1 MHVDLEHSDTG
12 MVIACNSICMA
23 TACSF
28 LPFQCLPPAAVS
40 ITCSTRHPQPN
51 NSPVPQDGRS
61 SCLVPLRRQ
70 PTDHPSPSPP
80 LPPSKFLL
88 LFFIHPHPLLSSP
101 SVPTTRRFSF
111 SFPSFTFVYLQARLR
126 SLLAHRLTLPAYNSL
141 SPCICTHSH
150 RPALFSRRSS
160 SYKMRIS
167 ASLGVLVAT
176 GLLGHS
182 ASQATDYG

>member
-28 LPFQCLPPAAVS
+28 LPFQCLPPTAVS

-80 LPPSKFLL
+80 LPPIQVSSSLLHPSSSSSLFTLRSHHEKIFLL
-88 LFFIHPHPLLSSP
+88 IP
-101 SVPTTRRFSF
+101 
-111 SFPSFTFVYLQARLR
+111 FVY
-126 SLLAHRLTLPAYNSL
+126 
-141 SPCICTHSH
+141 
-150 RPALFSRRSS
+150 FRSS
-160 SYKMRIS
+160 SSTPPLASGTSSYTARLQQPISLHLHTLSSSGSLLTAKFIVQDAYLRIS
-167 ASLGVLVAT
+167 RGPC
-176 GLLGHS
+176 GHRPFGTFCLS
-182 ASQATDYG
+182 GN